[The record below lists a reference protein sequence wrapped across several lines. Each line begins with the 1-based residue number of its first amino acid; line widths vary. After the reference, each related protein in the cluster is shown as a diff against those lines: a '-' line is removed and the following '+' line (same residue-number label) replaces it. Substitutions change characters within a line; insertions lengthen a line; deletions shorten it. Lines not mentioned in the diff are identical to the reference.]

1 MKRKAEHALDR
12 DDFLR
17 DDDETAPQTTQ
28 GTVQNTMATP
38 EQIAQRRIVKLKI
51 PGQTGEQTELSST
64 AKFELAG
71 ALDQSKPA
79 TTGNNGSNAQTPS
92 FLANLPPTNT
102 TASTGGLFSNIIKP
116 TEGGEEKK
124 GGLFSGLFNKDNNQT
139 ATSGL
144 FSTSQT
150 GSGGLFGSIFGGNAG
165 GGLASLAKKDYTYV
179 HNETG
184 EKEKEKEGEKKEGA
198 AQAKPAQS
206 KPSLFASLADFKPGP
221 NLFSSTASSG
231 LFSSNLTG
239 GSGAFGG
246 LFGGANKGG
255 DDGSDDGGEDGDD
268 EPQPPSPEADVTKSK
283 GNYEYKLDYEKVIG
297 KKVNKFKPGAKEMLL
312 EGEVSLNKRNESGNY
327 FVAYRNKAKV
337 LQYQG
342 ELVAKVSK
350 TEFLNP
356 RQDALSIVTFSVPTA
371 EEGKEAGADKPKI
384 VRDIVKLMFATADD
398 CNEFKKQIDQVV
410 A

>member
-17 DDDETAPQTTQ
+17 DDDDNAPQTTQ
-28 GTVQNTMATP
+28 GTAQNTMATP

-51 PGQTGEQTELSST
+51 PGQASGEQTELSST

-71 ALDQSKPA
+71 ALDKSKPE
-79 TTGNNGSNAQTPS
+79 NNGSANQTPS
-92 FLANLPPTNT
+92 FLANLPPSNT
-102 TASTGGLFSNIIKP
+102 TPSTGGLFSGIIKP

-124 GGLFSGLFNKDNNQT
+124 GGLFSGLFNKDSNQT

-150 GSGGLFGSIFGGNAG
+150 GSGGLFGSIFGGNTG

-179 HNETG
+179 HQETG
-184 EKEKEKEGEKKEGA
+184 EKEKEGEKKEGA
-198 AQAKPAQS
+198 APQQAKPAQA

-239 GSGAFGG
+239 GSGSFGG

-255 DDGSDDGGEDGDD
+255 DDGSDDGGEEGDD

-297 KKVNKFKPGAKEMLL
+297 KKVNKFKPGSKEMLL
-312 EGEVSLNKRNESGNY
+312 EGEVSLNKRLTTGNY
-327 FVAYRNKAKV
+327 FIAYRNKAKV

-342 ELVAKVSK
+342 ELVAKASK
-350 TEFLNP
+350 TEHLNP
-356 RQDALSIVTFSVPTA
+356 RQDALSIVSFSTPAA
-371 EEGKEAGADKPKI
+371 EEGKEGAADAKPKI

-398 CNEFKKQIDQVV
+398 CNEFKKEVDQVI